1 VRPRPPP
8 RRALRNDASDDRDA
22 FRRVAIG
29 QVSPA
34 AEPRWPSGRKR
45 RAAAHTVLTS
55 EPPSNRVS
63 ESCGELLGQRRVADL
78 PCGSSCSA
86 TRDAS
91 DRLLPSHVFVR
102 APTPR
107 WFPMRRILAYARCGQ
122 SPGSQ
127 QCDSLWR
134 AIRALLMPI
143 VTGVVFPSRCVVA
156 EPLTSLSPLP
166 RCPSRSRAVSHRE
179 SRRGRLPR
187 ASCERSTRNN
197 DPRCLP
203 SGKDL
208 CPATTFRASG
218 SGLPQRHGFAAAMP
232 VFVAFSPSRIFSDP
246 CGLGSRARAP
256 LPLGIALLRAFGV
269 ACRLLQ
275 PETTRG
281 HTRRASNPHTRA
293 GLLLRCSPAPT
304 DAGCVGL
311 PVRCRIGGLR
321 ATTCSRRLDA
331 RRVPLAWT
339 GQVMGRSARE
349 KATRVLERYRACPPR
364 GAPGTRVTG
373 STGGEA
379 WSSSPLVAPAE
390 IHFGC
395 RPAKGDTV
403 GRIEVPYSAPE
414 PLRDRRIAPPCA
426 PGPRLHHA
434 ASAEAL
440 LWSSHAFFTAAR
452 SACP

>member
-1 VRPRPPP
+1 MRTIAWFTTVRF
-8 RRALRNDASDDRDA
+8 ALAGHTSTLG
-22 FRRVAIG
+22 AI
-29 QVSPA
+29 V
-34 AEPRWPSGRKR
+34 
-45 RAAAHTVLTS
+45 
-55 EPPSNRVS
+55 
-63 ESCGELLGQRRVADL
+63 
-78 PCGSSCSA
+78 
-86 TRDAS
+86 
-91 DRLLPSHVFVR
+91 
-102 APTPR
+102 
-107 WFPMRRILAYARCGQ
+107 M
-122 SPGSQ
+122 
-127 QCDSLWR
+127 
-134 AIRALLMPI
+134 
-143 VTGVVFPSRCVVA
+143 GVVFPSRCVVA

-166 RCPSRSRAVSHRE
+166 RCPSHSRAVSHRE

-232 VFVAFSPSRIFSDP
+232 VFVAFSPSRILSDP

-281 HTRRASNPHTRA
+281 HTRRASNPRTRA

-321 ATTCSRRLDA
+321 ATTCSRRLYA

-349 KATRVLERYRACPPR
+349 KATRVLER
-364 GAPGTRVTG
+364 
-373 STGGEA
+373 
-379 WSSSPLVAPAE
+379 
-390 IHFGC
+390 
-395 RPAKGDTV
+395 
-403 GRIEVPYSAPE
+403 
-414 PLRDRRIAPPCA
+414 
-426 PGPRLHHA
+426 
-434 ASAEAL
+434 
-440 LWSSHAFFTAAR
+440 
-452 SACP
+452 